1 MNNINDTKNYRQQVE
16 RGFLFEDLMK
26 DLLIKLKYK
35 NVSQYKKLADN
46 YSADIIFGEL
56 DDLHVVEIKAYR
68 PLSKPSMSVI
78 DEALKRLQRVLELS
92 NKFQSGILA
101 VSTNLDHARY
111 NKLYPNIEIWDLDKI
126 LSLAKDFPDIHNKII
141 DLFELD
147 PSYKISLETEKDL
160 IEAKQIIDQISL
172 IPEGRNHASKFED
185 WCIEALKYLF
195 SEYLNGWQEQ
205 SSTTDG
211 LQRRDLVCRVKDSQ
225 TEVWQFISH
234 TLRSRYVVFE
244 FKNYTDKITQREI
257 ITTERYLYPM
267 ALRNCAFII
276 SRKGVSSSAQTVI
289 DGAMREHGKLI
300 ISLSE
305 EDLIKLLE
313 GKDKGEDPNVYLFD
327 KIDKFLMGLN
337 R

>member
-1 MNNINDTKNYRQQVE
+1 MNNNKYRKQIE
-16 RGFLFEDLMK
+16 RGFLFEDIIK
-26 DLLIKLKYK
+26 DLLVKLKYK
-35 NVSQYKKLADN
+35 NVTQYRELPEK

-56 DDLHVVEIKAYR
+56 NNLSVVEIKAYR

-78 DEALKRLQRVLELS
+78 EEALKQLEKVLEPS
-92 NKFQSGILA
+92 NKFQNGIL
-101 VSTNLDHARY
+101 VISTYLDQERY
-111 NKLYPNIEIWDLDKI
+111 NKIHPNIEIWDLDKI

-147 PSYKISLETEKDL
+147 PSYKIAIETVNDL
-160 IEAKQIIDQISL
+160 MEAKKIIDKISL
-172 IPEGRNHASKFED
+172 IPEGRNNASKFED

-195 SEYLNGWQEQ
+195 FEYLTGWQEQ
-205 SSTTDG
+205 SSTMDG
-211 LQRRDLVCRVKDSQ
+211 LHRRDLVCRVKDSK

-234 TLRSRYVVFE
+234 TLRSRYIVFE
-244 FKNYTDKITQREI
+244 FKNYTDEITQREI

-276 SRKGVSSSAQTVI
+276 SRKGVSPSAQNVI

-305 EDLIKLLE
+305 QDLINLLE

>member
-1 MNNINDTKNYRQQVE
+1 MNSNDFVNSYRKQVE
-16 RGFLFEDLMK
+16 RGFMFEDLIK
-26 DLLIKLKYK
+26 DLLIKLGHE
-35 NVSQYKKLADN
+35 NVKQNVNISTKE
-46 YSADIIFGEL
+46 SADILFGEFDNL
-56 DDLHVVEIKAYR
+56 SIVEIKAYR
-68 PLSKPSMSVI
+68 PLTKPSMQVI
-78 DEALKRLQRVLELS
+78 EEAVKRLQSFLES
-92 NKFQSGILA
+92 SDKFKSGILA
-101 VSTNLDHARY
+101 ISTNLNYEIH
-111 NKLYPNIEIWDLDKI
+111 KEIYPKITIWDLDKI
-126 LSLAKDFPDIHNKII
+126 LSIAKEFPDIHNKIV

-147 PSYKISLETEKDL
+147 PSHKIAGEKTNDL
-160 IEAKQIIDQISL
+160 LVAKQIIEKISL
-172 IPEGRNHASKFED
+172 ISEGREDASRFED

-195 SEYLNGWQEQ
+195 FEYLTGWQEQ

-234 TLRSRYVVFE
+234 TLRSRYIVFE
-244 FKNYTDKITQREI
+244 FKNYKDEITQREI

-267 ALRNCAFII
+267 ALRNCCFII

-305 EDLIKLLE
+305 QDLIKLLNW
-313 GKDKGEDPNVYLFD
+313 KDKGDDPNVYLFD
-327 KIDKFLMGLN
+327 KIDNFLMGLN

>member
-1 MNNINDTKNYRQQVE
+1 MNNNKYRKQIE
-16 RGFLFEDLMK
+16 RGFLFEDIIK
-26 DLLIKLKYK
+26 DLLVKLKYK
-35 NVSQYKKLADN
+35 NVTQYRELPEK

-56 DDLHVVEIKAYR
+56 NNLSVVEIKAYR

-78 DEALKRLQRVLELS
+78 EEALKQLEKVLEPS
-92 NKFQSGILA
+92 NKFQNGIL
-101 VSTNLDHARY
+101 VISTYLDQERY
-111 NKLYPNIEIWDLDKI
+111 NKIHPNIEIWDLDKI

-147 PSYKISLETEKDL
+147 PSYKIAIETVNDL
-160 IEAKQIIDQISL
+160 MEAKKIIDKISL
-172 IPEGRNHASKFED
+172 IPEGRNNASKFED

-195 SEYLNGWQEQ
+195 FEYLTGWQEQ
-205 SSTTDG
+205 SSTMDG
-211 LQRRDLVCRVKDSQ
+211 LHRRDLVCRVKDSK

-234 TLRSRYVVFE
+234 TLRSRYIVFE
-244 FKNYTDKITQREI
+244 FKNYTDEIMQREI

-276 SRKGVSSSAQTVI
+276 SRKGVSPSAQNVI

-305 EDLIKLLE
+305 QDLINLLE

>member
-1 MNNINDTKNYRQQVE
+1 MNSINDTISYKKQLE
-16 RGFLFEDLMK
+16 RSFLFVEIIK
-26 DLLIKLKYK
+26 ELLIKLKYK
-35 NVSQYKKLADN
+35 NVYKYEKLSDK

-56 DDLHVVEIKAYR
+56 DELSVVEIKSYR

-78 DEALKRLQRVLELS
+78 EEALKQLQKFLEIS
-92 NKFQSGILA
+92 NKFQNGIL
-101 VSTNLDHARY
+101 VISTNLDHERY
-111 NKLYPNIEIWDLDKI
+111 NKIYPNIEIWDLDKI
-126 LSLAKDFPDIHNKII
+126 LSLAKDFPDIHNKTI

-147 PSYKISLETEKDL
+147 PSYKIAIKTANDF
-160 IEAKQIIDQISL
+160 IEAKKIIDKISF
-172 IPEGRNHASKFED
+172 IPTGRNNATKFED

-195 SEYLNGWQEQ
+195 FEYLTGWQEQ
-205 SSTTDG
+205 SSTMDG
-211 LQRRDLVCRVKDSQ
+211 LHRRDLVCRVKDSK

-244 FKNYTDKITQREI
+244 FKNYTDEIMQREI

-276 SRKGVSSSAQTVI
+276 SRKGVSPSAQNVI

-305 EDLIKLLE
+305 QELINLLE

-327 KIDKFLMGLN
+327 KIDRFLMGLN

>member
-1 MNNINDTKNYRQQVE
+1 MNNNKYRKQIE
-16 RGFLFEDLMK
+16 RGFLFEDIIK
-26 DLLIKLKYK
+26 DLLVKLKYK
-35 NVSQYKKLADN
+35 NVTQYIELPGK

-56 DDLHVVEIKAYR
+56 NNLSVVEIKAYR

-78 DEALKRLQRVLELS
+78 EEALKQLEKVLEPS
-92 NKFQSGILA
+92 NKFQNGIL
-101 VSTNLDHARY
+101 VISTYLDQERY
-111 NKLYPNIEIWDLDKI
+111 NKSHPNIEIWDLDKI

-147 PSYKISLETEKDL
+147 PSYKIAIETANDL
-160 IEAKQIIDQISL
+160 MEAKKIIDEISL
-172 IPEGRNHASKFED
+172 IPEGRNNASKFED

-195 SEYLNGWQEQ
+195 FEYLTGWQEQ
-205 SSTTDG
+205 SSTMDG
-211 LQRRDLVCRVKDSQ
+211 LHRRDLVCRVKDSK

-234 TLRSRYVVFE
+234 TLRSRYIVFE
-244 FKNYTDKITQREI
+244 FKNYTDEITQREI

-276 SRKGVSSSAQTVI
+276 SRKGVSSSAQNVI

-305 EDLIKLLE
+305 QDLINLLE

-327 KIDKFLMGLN
+327 KIDRFLMGLN